1 MEKNEEEEEE
11 EEHSAAVRDELRE
24 LTASRSLPDV
34 DAGLATR
41 AKAGRRF
48 DNLLQ
53 ELHAYR
59 CHQLEEV
66 CQDAHVHTR
75 NLSLDLG
82 AYSRPRF
89 AWSHRQRSRPSPY
102 IACRRTARVWR
113 MA

>member
-1 MEKNEEEEEE
+1 MEKKKEEEEE

-24 LTASRSLPDV
+24 LIASRSLPDV

-66 CQDAHVHTR
+66 CQDAHDVHAR
-75 NLSLDLG
+75 SLSLDMG

-89 AWSHRQRSRPSPY
+89 AWSPR
-102 IACRRTARVWR
+102 
-113 MA
+113 